1 MDIDKI
7 LFKTS
12 ESEYG
17 DDYRAHY
24 LSIYKLYVEM
34 ADRISMRRQN
44 ANSFFLTINSAIIA
58 VLGYV
63 QFGVYLGAKLGVESG
78 QTNDF
83 YWIISLL
90 GMILCFVWFR
100 LVWSYKQ
107 LNSAKYQV
115 IHHIEQRLPIAP
127 YDAEWEAVG
136 RGNKSDIYRPFTNI
150 EAAIPWVF
158 FILNF
163 AVFLKVSF
171 IYL

>member
-24 LSIYKLYVEM
+24 LSMYKLYVEM
-34 ADRISMRRQN
+34 ADRISMRRQH

-100 LVWSYKQ
+100 LIWSYKQ

-136 RGNKSDIYRPFTNI
+136 RGNKSDIYRPFTNV

-158 FILNF
+158 FILNL